1 MYAALAYMSSRKKC
15 SSRQYAIC
23 RKALVDFN
31 RSRSRESVLA
41 SIKKTHETIKSRLE
55 NDEDFRIRYIESKK
69 CAGKAGNT
77 DSAKRNLED
86 MLKSKKK
93 KLEKEKEDAKKIA
106 EVLEKEA
113 ICVYVNVNK
122 DGDLFNRL
130 SLQQIVDAI
139 KLQTKIDVKASDI
152 HMSEEDIKSLGRYVV
167 GVYLHKSV
175 VSSVTLN
182 VMKNEEK
189 KNM

>member
-1 MYAALAYMSSRKKC
+1 MEVILRKDHSGLGYKYDVVSVAPGYARNFLFPRGIAELA
-15 SSRQYAIC
+15 
-23 RKALVDFN
+23 
-31 RSRSRESVLA
+31 
-41 SIKKTHETIKSRLE
+41 
-55 NDEDFRIRYIESKK
+55 
-69 CAGKAGNT
+69 T

-152 HMSEEDIKSLGRYVV
+152 HMSEADIKSLGRYVV